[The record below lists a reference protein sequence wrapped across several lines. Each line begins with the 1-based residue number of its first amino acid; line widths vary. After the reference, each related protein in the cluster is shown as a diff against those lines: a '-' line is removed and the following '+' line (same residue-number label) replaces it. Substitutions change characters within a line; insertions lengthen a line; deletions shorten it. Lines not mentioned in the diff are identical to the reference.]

1 MKKTKKSRKPARRAG
16 KGTIARKARVVTKTV
31 YPAMTPEND
40 ALIEKKRYE
49 IDGVMDATDSALTEL
64 QGLGLPQEVIDE
76 IEDRFLDVK
85 QLIEDL
91 QNCIRYGYPKK
102 VKVRRG
108 SK

>member
-1 MKKTKKSRKPARRAG
+1 MKRTNKPAARR
-16 KGTIARKARVVTKTV
+16 ARVVTRTV

-40 ALIEKKRYE
+40 ALIEEKGCE

-76 IEDRFLDVK
+76 IEDKFLDIK

-91 QNCIRYGYPKK
+91 KNCVGYGYPKK
-102 VKVRRG
+102 VKVGRAR
-108 SK
+108 K